1 MALDNLKLPIQ
12 LISQGDVG
20 RVRRELKDLDDFIC
34 QANLRQPG
42 TPLKTLPKTSRGLSD
57 FAAIN
62 KINLL
67 NEGDR
72 ESATASLND
81 LIVRAPV
88 VHISFAVDPSAA
100 FMAKIAIWFRDKID
114 PLTLINVGLE
124 PNIAAGCTL
133 QTDNH
138 YHDFSLRQHF
148 YDQHQLLMTM
158 IKGEA
163 AR

>member
-1 MALDNLKLPIQ
+1 MALDNLKLPLQI
-12 LISQGDVG
+12 IGQGDAN
-20 RVRRELKDLDDFIC
+20 RVRRELNDLDDYIR
-34 QANLRQPG
+34 QAGLRQPG

-62 KINLL
+62 KLNLL
-67 NEGDR
+67 EADDR
-72 ESATASLND
+72 QTAMSYLD
-81 LIVRAPV
+81 ELISRAPI

-100 FMAKIAIWFRDKID
+100 FMAKIAAWFRDKID
-114 PLTLINVGLE
+114 PLILINVGLE

-148 YDQHQLLMTM
+148 LDQRQSLMDR
-158 IKGEA
+158 IKEKA
-163 AR
+163 V